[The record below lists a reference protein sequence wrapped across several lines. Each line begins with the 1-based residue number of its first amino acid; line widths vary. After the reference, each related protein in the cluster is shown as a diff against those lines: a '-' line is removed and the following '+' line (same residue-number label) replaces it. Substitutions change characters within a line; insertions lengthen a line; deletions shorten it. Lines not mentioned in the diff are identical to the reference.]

1 MIRQRL
7 EPALRRLWFGPPNRI
22 IRTLGLLLA
31 PLSLLTARVASG
43 QRARIAALSAPTVPV
58 VVIGNLVTGGAG
70 KTPLVACAV
79 QALASRGWRPGILA
93 SGYGA
98 RRTDARLVGADDDPI
113 ESGDEPVLLAQLTGR
128 PVAAGRRRADA
139 LAALLTAHP
148 EIDVVVSD
156 DGLQHAALPRTLEI
170 AVFDR
175 RGAGNGRL
183 LPAGPL
189 REPLA
194 HLAGMDA
201 IAVNGSEPPAQV
213 TAAAGPLPVFR
224 FDIAPHR
231 FVRVDGRADPLS
243 LQAFATLV
251 RAQPG
256 LAAIAGIGEPQRFF
270 DALERLGL
278 PVAQHIAPGDH
289 RTLDASALRGLAAR
303 LIVMTTKDAVKCRQ
317 WADDRC
323 WALEVRAEP
332 SAAFIDWLDNEL
344 REAKLGRTSA
354 RHPRMPGLQ
363 GAAAP

>member
-1 MIRQRL
+1 MIRARL
-7 EPALRRLWFGPPNRI
+7 EPALRRLWFGPSNRI

-31 PLSLLTARVASG
+31 PLSLLTARAATR
-43 QRARIAALSAPTVPV
+43 QRARIAALAAPAVPV
-58 VVIGNLVTGGAG
+58 VVIGNLVAGGAG
-70 KTPLVACAV
+70 KTPLVAYAV
-79 QALASRGWRPGILA
+79 QALGSRGWRPGIIA

-98 RRTDARLVGADDDPI
+98 RRTDPRLVGADDDPT
-113 ESGDEPVLLAQLTGR
+113 EAGDEPVLLAQLTGL

-139 LAALLTAHP
+139 LAALLAAHP
-148 EIDVVVSD
+148 DIDVVVSD
-156 DGLQHAALPRTLEI
+156 DGLQHDALPRTIEI

-194 HLAGMDA
+194 HLAGMNA
-201 IAVNGSEPPAQV
+201 IAVNGGEPPARLAAG
-213 TAAAGPLPVFR
+213 AAALPVFR
-224 FDIAPHR
+224 FDVTPHR
-231 FVRVDGRADPLS
+231 FVRVDGRAEPLS
-243 LQAFATLV
+243 PPAFATLAS
-251 RAQPG
+251 AQPG

-270 DALERLGL
+270 ESLERLGL
-278 PVAQHIAPGDH
+278 PVAQRIAPGDH
-289 RTLDASALRGLAAR
+289 RTLDAAALRALAAR
-303 LIVMTTKDAVKCRQ
+303 LIVMTAKDAVKCRP

-323 WALEVRAEP
+323 WALEVRAE
-332 SAAFIDWLDNEL
+332 SSTGFIDWLDNEL